1 MMPSYSAAID
11 HFAPQIAIGRAL
23 PNVRGFLGEMRA
35 SLLMYTLFGQD
46 AAMRLVSTGL
56 QDKIRMSK
64 DGTLQEAP
72 LDFVVQS
79 LNELYGF

>member
-1 MMPSYSAAID
+1 
-11 HFAPQIAIGRAL
+11 
-23 PNVRGFLGEMRA
+23 MRA